1 MCGSSWDSCLAQ
13 GMLKPGSFLLLSL
26 IRPFLFTPVMI
37 LAWIGGESFGTFWGA
52 LLTSLGCVLSAAL
65 LFVPSKILGR
75 RYIKPWI
82 ASNLPSTFRLLRTQ
96 DYKFVVLLRMI
107 PLLPFDLAT
116 ILFGVADFR
125 TRETLLWTA
134 ITVLPE
140 AFIFAR
146 FTGHPEAGA
155 ISHAVTTI
163 VTLCITIFIPLLV
176 YEILARRSGQSL
188 WSRLLG
194 AYKELLEELKMNNDI
209 VKRGTYSNTKTP
221 VILLYGFFSSRR
233 SLNVLER
240 MLHARG
246 FQVMSFN
253 LGGLFG
259 VFFTKGIEETARF
272 IDEKIKRQIDRYQF
286 KNIHIVGHS
295 KGGLV
300 ALWWMTKL
308 GGSKYC
314 NKVIT
319 MGSPFR
325 GTWLTY
331 LALVTPLGFFWR
343 DVWQM
348 RPGSSFLK
356 ELNRVM
362 VPDGAKLYCLHSE
375 RDRVCVG
382 NNGLF
387 RPEKTTVNIV
397 SVPMNHVSHF
407 EFLYRRDV
415 GDTLS
420 ILLNKQNQESEESKL
435 ATAESSS

>member
-13 GMLKPGSFLLLSL
+13 GMLKPGSFLLLCL
-26 IRPFLFTPVMI
+26 IRPFLFTPVMV
-37 LAWIGGESFGTFWGA
+37 LAWIGGESFGTIWGTI
-52 LLTSLGCVLSAAL
+52 LTSLGCVLSAAL

-75 RYIKPWI
+75 RYIKPWL

-107 PLLPFDLAT
+107 PVLPFDLAS

-125 TRETLLWTA
+125 TRETLIWTA
-134 ITVLPE
+134 IAVIPE

-146 FTGHPEAGA
+146 FTAYPEAGA
-155 ISHAVTTI
+155 VSHAIATI
-163 VTLCITIFIPLLV
+163 STFFITILIPLLV

-188 WSRLLG
+188 WSRMSG

-209 VKRGTYSNTKTP
+209 VKRGTYTNTKTP

-272 IDEKIKRQIDRYQF
+272 IDEKIKRQLDRYKF
-286 KNIHIVGHS
+286 TNFHIVGHS

-300 ALWWMTKL
+300 ALWWITKL

-319 MGSPFR
+319 MGSPYR

-348 RPGSSFLK
+348 RPGSQFLRD
-356 ELNRVM
+356 LNSVV
-362 VPDGAKLYCLHSE
+362 VPDGTKLYCMHSE
-375 RDRVCVG
+375 RDRVCIG
-382 NNGLF
+382 ENGLF
-387 RPEKTTVNIV
+387 RPSNATVNIV

-420 ILLNKQNQESEESKL
+420 ILLNKPVQASDESKL
-435 ATAESSS
+435 ATLESSS